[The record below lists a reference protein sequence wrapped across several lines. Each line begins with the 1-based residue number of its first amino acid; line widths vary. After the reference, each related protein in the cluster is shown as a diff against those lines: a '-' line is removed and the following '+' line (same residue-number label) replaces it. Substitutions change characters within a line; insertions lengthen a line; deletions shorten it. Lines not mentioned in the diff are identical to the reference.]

1 MRELNSR
8 SKDRL
13 LGSLVLSL
21 MALFAILFG
30 GYLLYEKVYLSI
42 LTGHTHERAGIVMFA
57 HEPGGFC
64 AWVMTYGLA
73 GSFIMIA
80 GIWAAYCAVKYFL
93 TR

>member
-1 MRELNSR
+1 MKPR

-21 MALFAILFG
+21 MALFAVSFG

-42 LTGHTHERAGIVMFA
+42 LTGQTHERAGIVVFA

-64 AWVMTYGLA
+64 AWVVTYGLA
-73 GSFIMIA
+73 GLFIVMA
-80 GIWAAYCAVKYFL
+80 GIWAAYGTVKYFL
-93 TR
+93 KR